1 MVKKIQQKKNNYPQ
15 KPPLPKSYRRNL
27 DLMKL
32 LVSEPKF
39 QEAVAEVRSKLKL
52 PQGGFAESDKN
63 ILEPWREWLYEES
76 DRISE
81 SEEFKSKIVAI
92 HKKLDSK
99 FISRVEANQLLK
111 ELFSIL
117 PLNILSHSGKELAMQ
132 FNIPKHFWK
141 YIRQYIIYN
150 KIDAPVHN
158 FGGGIYQPDERAS
171 TSGYV
176 PIEIYSQLNSDE
188 FADLKKY
195 IAWLTKERLLKHGKI
210 PKIDEYLKVED
221 AWEDRLRTGIFE
233 EPDYHLTAADIA
245 DDIFGDSSQD
255 YKIRDMLRNL
265 DEHRKNKLKPRT
277 RGKK

>member
-1 MVKKIQQKKNNYPQ
+1 MPKPKIKVI
-15 KPPLPKSYRRNL
+15 PKSYRRNL

-39 QEAVAEVRSKLKL
+39 QEAVAEVRSNLKL
-52 PQGGFAESDKN
+52 PQDGFAESDEKA
-63 ILEPWREWLYEES
+63 LEPWREWLYEES
-76 DRISE
+76 NRISE

-99 FISRVEANQLLK
+99 LISRVEANQLLK
-111 ELFSIL
+111 ELFSVL
-117 PLNILSHSGKELAMQ
+117 PLNILSSSGKDLAMQ

-150 KIDAPVHN
+150 KIDAPVYN
-158 FGGGIYQPDERAS
+158 FMSGMYQPGERPNQA
-171 TSGYV
+171 GYV
-176 PIEIYSQLNSDE
+176 PIEIYSQLNTDE
-188 FADLKKY
+188 FEDLKKY
-195 IAWLTKERLLKHGKI
+195 IKWLTKERLPKHGKI

-233 EPDYHLTAADIA
+233 EPDYYLTTVDIA
-245 DDIFGDSSQD
+245 DDIFGDPAQD
-255 YKIRDMLRNL
+255 YRIRDMLRNL
-265 DEHRKNKLKPRT
+265 DEHRKKKLKPRS